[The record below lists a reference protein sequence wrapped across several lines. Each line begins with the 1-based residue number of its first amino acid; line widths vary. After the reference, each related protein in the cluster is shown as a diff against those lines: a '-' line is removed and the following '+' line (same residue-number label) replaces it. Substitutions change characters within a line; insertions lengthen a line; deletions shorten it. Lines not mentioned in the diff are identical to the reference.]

1 MTPNLWILSPFN
13 FLLLCLVA
21 FLETSLFFLLLLVCL
36 FWAWVRPSAGHHV
49 TNRAVLQR
57 VFQSWLVWIRGI
69 DWRAGLSIHPQDME
83 TLPAELAQPGA
94 RKTTDLGEAWAKF
107 SFLDPLR
114 LCFQG
119 IFNVVAYFSSYHRCR
134 NCTNKHI
141 IADLD
146 VECTI

>member
-21 FLETSLFFLLLLVCL
+21 FLETLHLFLSSLGFSL
-36 FWAWVRPSAGHHV
+36 FWARVRPSAGHHV

-57 VFQSWLVWIRGI
+57 VFQMWLVWIRGI

-94 RKTTDLGEAWAKF
+94 RKTTDLGEAWSKF

-119 IFNVVAYFSSYHRCR
+119 IFSVLAFFSSYHRM
-134 NCTNKHI
+134 
-141 IADLD
+141 
-146 VECTI
+146 